1 MSEKFHFEI
10 DRARGL
16 VRITMS
22 GFYEAEDVAA
32 FVEARKKAHA
42 ELGLAP
48 NAHMT
53 LNDLRG
59 MKVQSQDTVRAFQ
72 AMLTAPEYRSRK
84 LAFVAD
90 RNLATM
96 QLERTLVARDAKI
109 FTDIPSAEAYLFAE
123 EDSAPVRRFG

>member
-1 MSEKFHFEI
+1 MSEKFRIEI

-22 GFYEAEDVAA
+22 GFYEPEDIAA

-42 ELGLAP
+42 ELGLPA

-53 LNDLRG
+53 LNDVRE

-84 LAFVAD
+84 LAFVVD
-90 RNLATM
+90 RNLAAM
-96 QLERTLVARDAKI
+96 QLERTLIARDAQI
-109 FTDIPSAEAYLFAE
+109 FTDIPSAERYLFAE
-123 EDSAPVRRFG
+123 EERAPLRRFG

>member
-1 MSEKFHFEI
+1 MSDKFRFEI
-10 DRARGL
+10 DRAHGL

-32 FVEARKKAHA
+32 FVAARKKAHD

-53 LNDLRG
+53 LNDLRE

-72 AMLTAPEYRSRK
+72 AILTAPEYRSRK
-84 LAFVAD
+84 LAFVVD
-90 RNLATM
+90 RNLAAM
-96 QLERTLVARDAKI
+96 QLERTLVARDANI
-109 FTDIPSAEAYLFAE
+109 FTDIASAERYLFADE
-123 EDSAPVRRFG
+123 ETQPLRRFG

>member
-22 GFYEAEDVAA
+22 GFYEPEDVAA

-48 NAHMT
+48 NAHIT

-59 MKVQSQDTVRAFQ
+59 MKVQSQETVRAFQ
-72 AMLTAPEYRSRK
+72 AILTAPEYRSRK
-84 LAFVAD
+84 LAFVVD
-90 RNLATM
+90 RNLAAM
-96 QLERTLVARDAKI
+96 QLDRTLVARDAQI
-109 FTDIPSAEAYLFAE
+109 FTDTASAERYLFAE
-123 EDSAPVRRFG
+123 EESQPQRRFG

>member
-1 MSEKFHFEI
+1 MSEKFRIEI

-22 GFYEAEDVAA
+22 GFYEPEDIAA

-42 ELGLAP
+42 ELGLPA

-53 LNDLRG
+53 LNDVRE

-84 LAFVAD
+84 LAFVVD
-90 RNLATM
+90 RNLAAM
-96 QLERTLVARDAKI
+96 QLERTLVARDAEI
-109 FTDIPSAEAYLFAE
+109 FTDIPSAERYLFAE
-123 EDSAPVRRFG
+123 DDAQPVRRFG

>member
-22 GFYEAEDVAA
+22 GFYEPEDVAA

-48 NAHMT
+48 NAHIT

-72 AMLTAPEYRSRK
+72 AILTAPEYRSRK
-84 LAFVAD
+84 LAFVVD
-90 RNLATM
+90 RNLAAM
-96 QLERTLVARDAKI
+96 QLERTLIARDAQI
-109 FTDIPSAEAYLFAE
+109 FTDIASAEAYLFADE
-123 EDSAPVRRFG
+123 EAQPQRRFG

>member
-1 MSEKFHFEI
+1 MSEKFQFEI

-59 MKVQSQDTVRAFQ
+59 MKVQSQETVRAFQ
-72 AMLTAPEYRSRK
+72 AILTAPEYRSRR
-84 LAFVAD
+84 LAFVVD
-90 RNLATM
+90 RNLAAM
-96 QLERTLVARDAKI
+96 QLERTLIARQAQI
-109 FTDIPSAEAYLFAE
+109 FTDIESAERYLMAD
-123 EDSAPVRRFG
+123 EDSAALRRTG